1 MLNQLHITTH
11 KKALKRLSYR
21 AQRLLQQAC
30 NHAALMMILSAAC
43 WGTGSV
49 LSKDTLDYFPPLI
62 LLVVQLIASCTALW
76 TAVLLS
82 QRHAKSPVR
91 WTWQNI
97 KRGWIGILEPGL
109 AYVFGLFGL
118 AQTSLTSSSII
129 GATEP
134 ILTIVLAW
142 LFLREAV
149 NRRMVQ
155 LIVIALAGT
164 LIVSLA
170 GTDSNG
176 QTLWGDALVFGSI
189 ICAALYAV
197 SSRQSIAH
205 MPPLPMTAVQHT
217 FGLLCALALLPI
229 GLLAGEASK
238 LAAIPLSGW
247 GWAIATGV
255 VQYALAFLLYLRA
268 LKHMTAAKASLYL
281 MLVPLFGSG
290 GGVLLLGEQ
299 ISVLQV
305 AGAVLILFALTRLH
319 NPTAERESVAMPL
332 TVGSEA

>member
-1 MLNQLHITTH
+1 MLNQLNITTH
-11 KKALKRLSYR
+11 KKSLKRVSDR
-21 AQRLLQQAC
+21 AGRLLRQTS
-30 NHAALMMILSAAC
+30 NHAAILMILSAAC

-76 TAVLLS
+76 TVVLLS
-82 QRHAKSPVR
+82 QRNPKSPVQ
-91 WTWQNI
+91 WTWQNVQ
-97 KRGWIGILEPGL
+97 RGWIGILEPGL

-129 GATEP
+129 SATEP

-149 NRRMVQ
+149 NRRLLQ
-155 LIVIALAGT
+155 LIVVALAGT

-170 GTDSNG
+170 GADNNG

-189 ICAALYAV
+189 ICAAFYAV
-197 SSRQSIAH
+197 SSRQSIAY

-238 LAAIPLSGW
+238 IATIPLSGW

-268 LKHMTAAKASLYL
+268 LKHLTAAKASLYL

-299 ISVLQV
+299 ISLLQV
-305 AGAVLILFALTRLH
+305 AGAALILFALTRLH
-319 NPTAERESVAMPL
+319 NPTPHEERITAPV